1 MSAAARRRSRSLRL
15 PRRLGLPRRLLLRVH
30 VHRRN
35 LRGRRR
41 RGWHRRGSRDDG
53 GGGGGVWYRR
63 GCGRGRGRWCGSG
76 GGVKGLEREAAVR
89 RGHEPQ
95 ARLPGLAHL
104 LVVLQVI
111 HEAGYDVLEQLLRL
125 TLSARLLTLPLTLTL
140 TLTLTLSLPLSARLL
155 PLPLPLLHEPLQ
167 HLKHLGRCVVHRS
180 LPLRT
185 RSRRALAGTVNG
197 KVDLPAVHGDA
208 LAGPLT
214 GLRLRLTLG
223 GLTLGLRTLTRLT
236 LGLSLSLG
244 LGLGLGLSLGLSLG
258 LGLGLGLSL
267 SIRALLSLAPA
278 AEDVA

>member
-1 MSAAARRRSRSLRL
+1 LS
-15 PRRLGLPRRLLLRVH
+15 
-30 VHRRN
+30 
-35 LRGRRR
+35 
-41 RGWHRRGSRDDG
+41 
-53 GGGGGVWYRR
+53 
-63 GCGRGRGRWCGSG
+63 GSG
-76 GGVKGLEREAAVR
+76 GGVKGLECEAAVR

-125 TLSARLLTLPLTLTL
+125 TLSACLLPLPLPLTLPLTLTL
-140 TLTLTLSLPLSARLL
+140 TLPLTLTLSARLL
-155 PLPLPLLHEPLQ
+155 PLSLPLLHEPLQ

-223 GLTLGLRTLTRLT
+223 GLTLGGLT
-236 LGLSLSLG
+236 LSLS
-244 LGLGLGLSLGLSLG
+244 LGLGLSLGLSLG
-258 LGLGLGLSL
+258 LILGLGLGLSLGLILGLGLGLSL

>member
-1 MSAAARRRSRSLRL
+1 LS
-15 PRRLGLPRRLLLRVH
+15 
-30 VHRRN
+30 
-35 LRGRRR
+35 
-41 RGWHRRGSRDDG
+41 
-53 GGGGGVWYRR
+53 
-63 GCGRGRGRWCGSG
+63 GSG
-76 GGVKGLEREAAVR
+76 GGVKGLECEAAVR

-95 ARLPGLAHL
+95 ARLPGLVHL

-125 TLSARLLTLPLTLTL
+125 TLSACLLPLPLPLTLPLTLTL
-140 TLTLTLSLPLSARLL
+140 TLPLTLTLTLPLTLTLSARLL
-155 PLPLPLLHEPLQ
+155 PLSLPLLHEPLQ

-185 RSRRALAGTVNG
+185 RSRGALAGTVNG

-223 GLTLGLRTLTRLT
+223 GLTLGGLT
-236 LGLSLSLG
+236 LSLS
-244 LGLGLGLSLGLSLG
+244 LGLGLSLGLSLG
-258 LGLGLGLSL
+258 LILGLGLGLSLGLSL